1 MIQKTIKGSLKHN
14 LPLYGQKR
22 GFTEMFRNTK
32 VLTEILKRLLMTRND
47 EQFISLIVYALDD
60 VLSLND
66 FNTLI
71 ERLKEENDE

>member
-1 MIQKTIKGSLKHN
+1 
-14 LPLYGQKR
+14 
-22 GFTEMFRNTK
+22 MFRNTK

>member
-1 MIQKTIKGSLKHN
+1 
-14 LPLYGQKR
+14 
-22 GFTEMFRNTK
+22 MFRNTK

-47 EQFISLIVYALDD
+47 EQFINLIAYALDD

-71 ERLKEENDE
+71 ERFKEENDE